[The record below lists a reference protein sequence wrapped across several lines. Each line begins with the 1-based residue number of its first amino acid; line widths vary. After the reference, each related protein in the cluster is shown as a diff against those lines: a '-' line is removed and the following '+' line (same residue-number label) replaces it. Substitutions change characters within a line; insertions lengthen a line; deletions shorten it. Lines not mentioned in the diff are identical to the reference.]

1 MIILDAVSVALL
13 VCVVVLVLFAIRQ
26 LQNLERA
33 VDSLTVEVRGGFAPI
48 ADLREAPLRN
58 TLRSGRYQND
68 A

>member
-26 LQNLERA
+26 LQNLESA

-48 ADLREAPLRN
+48 ADLREAPLSSIRA
-58 TLRSGRYQND
+58 GKYQSND
-68 A
+68 